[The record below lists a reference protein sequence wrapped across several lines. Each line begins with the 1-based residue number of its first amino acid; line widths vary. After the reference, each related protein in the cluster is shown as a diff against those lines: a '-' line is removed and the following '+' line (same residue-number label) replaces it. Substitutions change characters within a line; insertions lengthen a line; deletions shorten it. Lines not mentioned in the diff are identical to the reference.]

1 MDAFDTLFSPF
12 PLPPRIKSGAGSS
25 RTGRANS

>member
-1 MDAFDTLFSPF
+1 MDAFDTLFSPL

-25 RTGRANS
+25 RKGRGNS